1 MSELNEIKEKI
12 GGKRF
17 SKQIGGALFGA
28 FISLGITGS
37 IQTGSEHI
45 FVTEAEEWGIGFWG
59 DHHILR
65 VIASLIGSSIGGFSA
80 GCIAKV
86 RGGIWGLVSALP
98 ASLFWVA
105 IGVLA
110 LSQFFTE
117 NKAFE
122 ITFGNWAVIVIL
134 VAASLVIGFYTGSL
148 GESVRLGNSEIF
160 ECRPN
165 IILGIKWYHW
175 LWLFTI
181 IHWVLMLGTFSV
193 FQGFFLFFGTNRLTF
208 LYGVNP
214 VLAIFLVGLALSL
227 LGLSTIKIFG
237 LLLFDYRSVLT
248 KGQMSLRV
256 LGWIAVIVIIV
267 SSFQVLTG
275 YLMVR

>member
-12 GGKRF
+12 GEKRF

-28 FISLGITGS
+28 LISLGITGS

-65 VIASLIGSSIGGFSA
+65 VIASLIGTSIGGFSA

-105 IGVLA
+105 IGVFA
-110 LSQFFTE
+110 LSQFFAE

-148 GESVRLGNSEIF
+148 GENVRLENSEIF

-181 IHWVLMLGTFSV
+181 IHWIVMLGTFSV
-193 FQGFFLFFGTNRLTF
+193 FQGLFLFFETNRLTF
-208 LYGVNP
+208 LYGMNP
-214 VLAIFLVGLALSL
+214 VLAIFLVGLSLSL

-237 LLLFDYRSVLT
+237 LLLFGYRRGLT

-267 SSFQVLTG
+267 SGFQVLTV
-275 YLMVR
+275 YLMVP